1 MTKPV
6 RRLQHRWSIAERRVC
21 QPNTVWCLAIAY
33 LLLEVRGG
41 EEPGARRGRGI
52 ETDRVN
58 LHRLDDVLEI
68 LPTEFAIG
76 HVKLALDLIGDN
88 IRVNSLCPGITQ
100 TPLLEQELEIS
111 EDQEATRQEFATW
124 APIGRPSDPREQAL
138 GVLFLASREASFAV
152 GATLLLDGG
161 YTAR

>member
-1 MTKPV
+1 MPGNWQFPVIFEMTKPV
-6 RRLQHRWSIAERRVC
+6 RRLQHRWSIADRRVC

-76 HVKLALDLIGDN
+76 HVKLVLDLIEHLARNADAAAIGD
-88 IRVNSLCPGITQ
+88 
-100 TPLLEQELEIS
+100 
-111 EDQEATRQEFATW
+111 AF
-124 APIGRPSDPREQAL
+124 
-138 GVLFLASREASFAV
+138 
-152 GATLLLDGG
+152 
-161 YTAR
+161 